1 MGVEFEQNCYSQTA
15 TDIYK
20 IGNDSIRLVKRMAY
34 SDKRYENINCFD
46 LRASVL
52 SVLNIER
59 S

>member
-1 MGVEFEQNCYSQTA
+1 MGVEFEQNYYPQTA

-34 SDKRYENINCFD
+34 SDKCYENINCFD